1 MSRADEPHLA
11 SDLGGWTGGAVWEGA
26 QLLSR
31 LLIAQPA
38 SLWQRRKRVL
48 ELGAGVGLVGLVA
61 AELGAREVTLT
72 DQVVF
77 VAQHNLVNAGGLS
90 AAARERVSVRRLK
103 WGEAEDLA
111 SAQGPYDLLLGSDI
125 MYDPNLY
132 DALAETIIALT
143 AADGEVLLVTR
154 EGSPTDTA
162 ATLEAAFYG
171 RLRGAGFEVA
181 DITKTEEVAETLRLV
196 QGRYTAEQSGRGE
209 LCVVRMKRTGAV
221 LTSLEY

>member
-38 SLWQRRKRVL
+38 SLWQQRKRVL

-77 VAQHNLVNAGGLS
+77 VAQHNLANAGGLS

-103 WGEAEDLA
+103 WGEDLA

-154 EGSPTDTA
+154 EGSPTDAA

-181 DITKTEEVAETLRLV
+181 DITKTEEVAATLRLV

-209 LCVVRMKRTGAV
+209 LCVVRMQRTGAV
-221 LTSLEY
+221 LTSLES